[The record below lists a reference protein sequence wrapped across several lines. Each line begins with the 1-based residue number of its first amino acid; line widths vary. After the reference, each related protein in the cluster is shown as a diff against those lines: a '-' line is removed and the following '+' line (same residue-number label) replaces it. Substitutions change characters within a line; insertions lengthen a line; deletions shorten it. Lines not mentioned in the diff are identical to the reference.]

1 MSTGPRTVWDD
12 AVLPFQLD
20 GPDVRGRIA
29 RLGGTL
35 DSILAMHQYPAAIE
49 SLIAETALLAA
60 LMGQTIKLRWKLSLQ
75 VRGTGPIRLI
85 AADNYA
91 PNEEGEPARI
101 RAYASFDRAGI
112 NAGGPGFPQIGQGY
126 FAVLMDQGNAT
137 TPYRGIT
144 PIAGGSLAACAETF
158 FAQSERLPSRF
169 VLAHGRSR
177 TSDDSGGWHGAGI
190 MLQHMPK
197 ASISE
202 SVDIMDNLEPS
213 PSMDIPCEGHVE
225 NWRRVNVLLDTV
237 EEGELI
243 GSCIGSPEL
252 LMLLFHQER
261 LRVLPPQP
269 VRFGCTCSAD
279 RVRTSLSIYS
289 ARDIGHMTTERGLV
303 VADCQFCGA
312 HYEFDPRTLGF
323 EAQAETSGDG

>member
-20 GPDVRGRIA
+20 GLDVRGRTA
-29 RLGGTL
+29 RLGETL

-60 LMGQTIKLRWKLSLQ
+60 LIGQTIRPRWKLSLQ

-91 PNEEGEPARI
+91 PAEEGEPARI

-112 NAGGPGFPQIGQGY
+112 NTGSPGFPQIGQGY
-126 FAVLMDQGNAT
+126 FAVLVDQGDAT
-137 TPYRGIT
+137 TPYQGIT
-144 PIAGGSLAACAETF
+144 PIAGGSLATCAETF
-158 FAQSERLPSRF
+158 FSRSERLPSRI
-169 VLAHGRSR
+169 VLAHGRPG
-177 TSDDSGGWHGAGI
+177 TSGDGNGWHGAGI
-190 MLQHMPK
+190 MLQHMPR
-197 ASISE
+197 ASTPGSADI
-202 SVDIMDNLEPS
+202 VDGAEP
-213 PSMDIPCEGHVE
+213 PTEDIPCEGHVE
-225 NWRRVNVLLDTV
+225 NWRRVNVPLDTV
-237 EEGELI
+237 GEGELI
-243 GSCIGSPEL
+243 DSRGVSPEL
-252 LMLLFHQER
+252 LTRLFHQER
-261 LRVLPPQP
+261 VRVFPVQQ

-279 RVRTSLSIYS
+279 RVRSSLSIYS

-312 HYEFDPRTLGF
+312 HYELDPGTLGF